1 MAKEEQKNHQFL
13 IFHFNIYYL
22 NTFRKMNFT
31 HLLSPVQILLSLSFE
46 CATKISILFALVC
59 LSKSDKTI
67 GIEEQFS
74 NIVFAIQYFPFL

>member
-1 MAKEEQKNHQFL
+1 
-13 IFHFNIYYL
+13 
-22 NTFRKMNFT
+22 MNFT

-74 NIVFAIQYFPFL
+74 NIVFAIQYFPFLWEIAHVCNQMLENKQLF